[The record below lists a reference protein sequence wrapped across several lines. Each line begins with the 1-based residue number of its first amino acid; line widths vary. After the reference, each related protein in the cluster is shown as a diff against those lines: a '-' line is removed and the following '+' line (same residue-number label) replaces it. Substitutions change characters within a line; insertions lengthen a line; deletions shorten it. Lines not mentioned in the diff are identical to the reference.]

1 MKIKFLSLAA
11 VLALALNLSYA
22 QEANKQTE
30 QLKSIDAERISQ
42 TVNDAQ
48 KPKKE
53 NMQKLLSGAEK
64 ELKQKAKKNGIKA
77 TVYKQT
83 ASIDVGTDDPQYY
96 DYLTSAYNQAILELK
111 AQVALSKA
119 GSVAVK
125 EAYSY
130 YNKTI
135 PDTILQAELKK
146 DSDEKLAQMQAEQDM
161 DGVFGIVASIVSKA
175 IGQDRPEVDKKRL
188 EVEVSK
194 DIFGKAYSD
203 GFIKSGFDS
212 IEGLVPYA
220 NFIVTKEN
228 GEIEIGVLAY
238 TTEKSIQLARD
249 LKQGRQ
255 SKKTEN
261 KEQCKDPMDVADAL
275 SDEELLSTFG
285 LKYFYNENCRPS
297 LLAYGMDSFIKE
309 EGMNADY
316 RKESSERARGM
327 ADKFISNF
335 LNSNVNAFIKDAKL
349 QQKTIQA
356 MMKLARENDVTN
368 YNAPEKKKTNAI
380 IKEMSQEFSSSSSMN
395 LRGIEDVRSW
405 SVDKDDYEVVGVIRY
420 YSRDSI
426 EAANE
431 KFNSKTQTNERKSSK
446 KATPGVKK
454 SNNLSVDDF

>member
-1 MKIKFLSLAA
+1 MNIKFLSLAVA
-11 VLALALNLSYA
+11 AALTLNLSYA
-22 QEANKQTE
+22 QEANEQSKQLE
-30 QLKSIDAERISQ
+30 SIDDQKISQ

-53 NMQKLLSGAEK
+53 NMQKLLNDAEK

-130 YNKTI
+130 YNKTV
-135 PDTILQAELKK
+135 PDTILQDELKK
-146 DSDEKLAQMQAEQDM
+146 ESDERLTQMQAEQDM
-161 DGVFGIVASIVSKA
+161 DGVFGIVFGIISKA
-175 IGQDRPEVDKKRL
+175 VQDKPEAEKKRL
-188 EVEVSK
+188 EVEVTK
-194 DIFGKAYSD
+194 DIFNKAYSD
-203 GFIKSGFDS
+203 GFVKSGFDS

-220 NFIVTKEN
+220 NFIVTKDN

-261 KEQCKDPMDVADAL
+261 KEQCKDPTEVADAL

-327 ADKFISNF
+327 ADKFMSNF
-335 LNSNVNAFIKDAKL
+335 LNSNVNAFIKDTKV
-349 QQKTIQA
+349 QQKTVQA
-356 MMKLARENDVTN
+356 MMKAARENDVTN

-431 KFNSKTQTNERKSSK
+431 KFNPKTQTNEKKSNK
-446 KATPGVKK
+446 KAAPGVKK

>member
-1 MKIKFLSLAA
+1 M
-11 VLALALNLSYA
+11 
-22 QEANKQTE
+22 
-30 QLKSIDAERISQ
+30 
-42 TVNDAQ
+42 
-48 KPKKE
+48 
-53 NMQKLLSGAEK
+53 
-64 ELKQKAKKNGIKA
+64 
-77 TVYKQT
+77 
-83 ASIDVGTDDPQYY
+83 
-96 DYLTSAYNQAILELK
+96 
-111 AQVALSKA
+111 SKA

-130 YNKTI
+130 YNKTV
-135 PDTILQAELKK
+135 PDTILQDELKK
-146 DSDEKLAQMQAEQDM
+146 ESDERLTQMQAEQDM
-161 DGVFGIVASIVSKA
+161 DGVFGMVFGIISKA
-175 IGQDRPEVDKKRL
+175 VQDKPEAEKKRL
-188 EVEVSK
+188 EVEVTK
-194 DIFGKAYSD
+194 DIFNKAYSD
-203 GFIKSGFDS
+203 GFVKSGFDS

-220 NFIVTKEN
+220 NFIVTKDN

-261 KEQCKDPMDVADAL
+261 KEQCKDPTEVADAL

-327 ADKFISNF
+327 ADKFMSNF
-335 LNSNVNAFIKDAKL
+335 LNSNVNAFIKDTKV
-349 QQKTIQA
+349 QQKTVQA
-356 MMKLARENDVTN
+356 MIKAARENDVTN

-431 KFNSKTQTNERKSSK
+431 KFNPKTQTNEKKSNK

>member
-1 MKIKFLSLAA
+1 MKIKFLSLVT
-11 VLALALNLSYA
+11 VLVLALNLSHA
-22 QEANKQTE
+22 QEIDE
-30 QLKSIDAERISQ
+30 QLESIDAEKISQ
-42 TVNDAQ
+42 AVNDAQ

-53 NMQKLLSGAEK
+53 NMQKLLSDAEK

-77 TVYKQT
+77 TVYQQT

-96 DYLTSAYNQAILELK
+96 DYLTSAYNQAVLELK

-119 GSVAVK
+119 GSIAVK

-130 YNKTI
+130 YNKTV
-135 PDTILQAELKK
+135 PDTILQVELKK
-146 DSDEKLAQMQAEQDM
+146 DADKKLAQMRAEQDM
-161 DGVFGIVASIVSKA
+161 DGVFGIVAGIIAKA
-175 IGQDRPEVDKKRL
+175 IGQDKSEAEKKRL

-194 DIFGKAYSD
+194 SIFGKAYSD
-203 GFIKSGFDS
+203 GFVKSGFDS

-255 SKKTEN
+255 SKKTKNEA
-261 KEQCKDPMDVADAL
+261 QCKDPMDVADSL

-285 LKYFYNENCRPS
+285 LKYFYNENCHPS

-309 EGMNADY
+309 DGMNADY

-335 LNSNVNAFIKDAKL
+335 LNSNINAFIKDAKL
-349 QQKTIQA
+349 QQKTVEA
-356 MMKLARENDVTN
+356 MMKAARENDVTN

-380 IKEMSQEFSSSSSMN
+380 VKEMSQEFTGSSSMN
-395 LRGIEDVRSW
+395 LRGIEDVRNW
-405 SVDKDDYEVVGVIRY
+405 SVDKDDYEVVGVVRY
-420 YSRDSI
+420 YSRDSV

-431 KFNSKTQTNERKSSK
+431 KFNPKAEINERKSGK